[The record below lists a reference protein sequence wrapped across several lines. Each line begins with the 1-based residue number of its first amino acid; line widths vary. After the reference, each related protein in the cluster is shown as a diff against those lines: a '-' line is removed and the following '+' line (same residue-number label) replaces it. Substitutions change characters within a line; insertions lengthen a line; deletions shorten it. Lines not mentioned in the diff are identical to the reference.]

1 MNALATQ
8 EPLDERLVHEALQLI
23 QEEGLDQLSLRRV
36 ARRAGVSHGAPLRH
50 FRSLAD
56 LRAEVAGHGFR
67 ALSTAVA
74 SSSDALPAGVGPVAR
89 LHAAGRAYVE
99 TAVANPDL
107 FALMFRPDDLDPENA
122 RYRRES
128 SASFEEVVR
137 HVRAAQ
143 DVGWRA
149 GHDTRLLAGCVW
161 AAVHGLA
168 TLWSQGAFAGPVP
181 GASLDAA
188 VATTLE
194 LVLGDPQG
202 EKT

>member
-1 MNALATQ
+1 
-8 EPLDERLVHEALQLI
+8 P
-23 QEEGLDQLSLRRV
+23 G
-36 ARRAGVSHGAPLRH
+36 AGS
-50 FRSLAD
+50 
-56 LRAEVAGHGFR
+56 
-67 ALSTAVA
+67 
-74 SSSDALPAGVGPVAR
+74 VAR

-99 TAVANPDL
+99 TAVAHPDL

-128 SASFEEVVR
+128 SASFEELVR

-143 DVGWRA
+143 DAGWRA
-149 GHDTRLLAGCVW
+149 GRDTRLLAGCVW

-202 EKT
+202 ETT

>member
-8 EPLDERLVHEALQLI
+8 EPLEERLVHEALELI
-23 QEEGLDQLSLRRV
+23 QEEGLEQLSLRRV

-67 ALSTAVA
+67 ELSTAVA
-74 SSSDALPAGVGPVAR
+74 RSGDALTAGAGPVAR

-107 FALMFRPDDLDPENA
+107 FALMFRPNDLDLENA

-143 DVGWRA
+143 DIGWRD

-181 GASLDAA
+181 GASLEIAI
-188 VATTLE
+188 ATHLE

-202 EKT
+202 ETT

>member
-1 MNALATQ
+1 
-8 EPLDERLVHEALQLI
+8 
-23 QEEGLDQLSLRRV
+23 
-36 ARRAGVSHGAPLRH
+36 
-50 FRSLAD
+50 
-56 LRAEVAGHGFR
+56 
-67 ALSTAVA
+67 
-74 SSSDALPAGVGPVAR
+74 
-89 LHAAGRAYVE
+89 VE
-99 TAVANPDL
+99 TAVAHPDL

-128 SASFEEVVR
+128 SASFEELVR

-143 DVGWRA
+143 DAGWRA
-149 GHDTRLLAGCVW
+149 GRDTRLLAGCVW

-202 EKT
+202 ETT